1 MTRIGRRPQGVGLI
15 TPLSGSELAKQRMA
29 LFLRTLS
36 GETSVGQ
43 ACKELHIGES
53 RFYDQRAEW
62 LQDSLALLEPRRSG
76 RPATPVA
83 VPTPEEVQALRERL
97 RETEARATALAVK
110 AELAGALRPRSAPC
124 TPGKKTTPAVNRRPQ
139 LAESLPLTILP
150 APPPK

>member
-43 ACKELHIGES
+43 ACQELHIGES

-76 RPATPVA
+76 RPAKPVA
-83 VPTPEEVQALRERL
+83 APTPEEVQALRERL

-110 AELAGALRPRSAPC
+110 AELAGSLRPRPC
-124 TPGKKTTPAVNRRPQ
+124 ASGKKTTSVANRQPQ